1 MLGFL
6 KRRGKSIE
14 QIAEAID
21 GWGGGRNEAGEVV
34 SERTALMEMT
44 VLACVG
50 VIADA
55 CSVPPMQVMRDLGE
69 GRKEHARDLPVYRL
83 LNRRP
88 NEWQTSMEFRETLT
102 MHAAL
107 TGNGYAFPVRD
118 VRDGEIVE
126 LIPLMPYMVTIED
139 RARYTRI
146 YTIAD
151 EWGMIARVGPE
162 DIFHLRNRSWDR
174 VRGMNAVNQLSRSIG
189 LSLAAETT
197 ASKLFEN
204 GGRASGILTTESS
217 LSAEAIQRLK
227 AAWGAVSSGNNKFK
241 TAVLDNGMTYK
252 SLSMSSIDN
261 QLLETRKM
269 QVEVICRGF
278 GVFPQMIGHS
288 DKAATYASAEAF
300 FAAHS
305 RQTERKWQENWVQ
318 RVDEFILDGA
328 GPLFVEFANQELQ
341 TATLKERGEY
351 FGKALGSGGGVPWMT
366 QNEVRLASG
375 LQPKEG
381 GDVLREP
388 IASTIKPEGD
398 GDETQA

>member
-6 KRRGKSIE
+6 KRRSKSID
-14 QIAEAID
+14 QVAAEID
-21 GWGGGRNEAGEVV
+21 GWGGRSEAGEVV
-34 SERTALMEMT
+34 NERTALMNTT

-69 GRKEHARDLPVYRL
+69 GRKEHARDLSVYRL

-88 NEWQTSMEFRETLT
+88 NDWQTSMEFRETLT

-107 TGNGYAFPVRD
+107 TGDGYAFPVRD
-118 VRDGEIVE
+118 VRNGEIIE
-126 LIPLMPYMVTIED
+126 LLPLMPYMVTIED
-139 RARYTRI
+139 RARYNRV

-151 EWGMIARVGPE
+151 EWGVIARVGPE
-162 DIFHLRNRSWDR
+162 GIFHLRNRSWDR
-174 VRGMNAVNQLSRSIG
+174 VRGMSAVRQLSRSIG
-189 LSLAAETT
+189 LSIAAESN
-197 ASKLFEN
+197 ASKLYEN
-204 GGRASGILTTESS
+204 GGRASGILSTENT
-217 LSAEAIQRLK
+217 LSAEAIERLK
-227 AAWGAVSSGNNKFK
+227 AAWGAVSTGAKKFR
-241 TAVLDNGMTYK
+241 TAVLDNGMKYQA
-252 SLSMSSIDN
+252 LSMSSVDN
-261 QLLETRKM
+261 QLLETRKQ
-269 QVEVICRGF
+269 QVEEICRGF

-305 RQTERKWQENWVQ
+305 RQTERKWQESWVQ

-341 TATLKERGEY
+341 TATLKDRGEY

-388 IASTIKPEGD
+388 IASTVKPEGE
-398 GDETQA
+398 GNEPTT